1 MDPRL
6 LMAIS
11 DVLSGGSVST
21 TITAGPSG
29 AQVGAEFRQ
38 GMLNSAAKGNAST
51 GTPIPLLR
59 GVAADRAT
67 IAAIGGGS
75 EATGGKGIAG
85 GEKILN
91 DSELKAQLA
100 MYGVKAAVIVAQ
112 VAIRYGVLVRQDR
125 KAARAAELEASEE
138 Q

>member
-11 DVLSGGSVST
+11 DVLSGGSVAS

-29 AQVGAEFRQ
+29 AQMGAEFRQ
-38 GMLNSAAKGNAST
+38 DMLNSAAKGNAST

-59 GVAADRAT
+59 GIAADRAT
-67 IAAIGGGS
+67 VAAIGGGS
-75 EATGGKGIAG
+75 KLTGGKGIAG
-85 GEKILN
+85 GEKILS

-100 MYGVKAAVIVAQ
+100 TYGVKAAVIVAQ
-112 VAIRYGVLVRQDR
+112 ILLRYGVLVRQDR
-125 KAARAAELEASEE
+125 KAARAAELEAGQE
-138 Q
+138 

>member
-21 TITAGPSG
+21 TITAGPSA
-29 AQVGAEFRQ
+29 AQVGSERRQ
-38 GMLNSAAKGNAST
+38 DMLNSASKGDAST

-67 IAAIGGGS
+67 VAAIGGGS
-75 EATGGKGIAG
+75 KATGGKGIAG
-85 GEKILN
+85 GEKILS
-91 DSELKAQLA
+91 DSELKAQLET
-100 MYGVKAAVIVAQ
+100 YGVKAAVIVAQ
-112 VAIRYGVLVRQDR
+112 ILLRYGVLVRQDR
-125 KAARAAELEASEE
+125 KAARAVELEADPE
-138 Q
+138 

>member
-38 GMLNSAAKGNAST
+38 DMLNSAAKGNAST

-67 IAAIGGGS
+67 TAAIGGGS
-75 EATGGKGIAG
+75 KLTGGTGIAG

-100 MYGVKAAVIVAQ
+100 TYGVKAAVIVAQ
-112 VAIRYGVLVRQDR
+112 IALRYGVLVRQDR
-125 KAARAAELEASEE
+125 KAAQAAELEASQE
-138 Q
+138 